1 MGGCGCG
8 CGGGHEPGCAQ
19 YQALIGT
26 DVGMLSGDACGA
38 TFAGNAPVL
47 DIKCSLAAE
56 LFGVRDEMQRLKAEL
71 GGTPYRAFL
80 VWEKQ
85 GEDGEFRDV
94 RRVELMPVQVVGL
107 ADVLLE
113 VSASG
118 VKPEGDVMLT
128 GVSPAQV
135 TADDLMGRLDGRP
148 WDDGGCRFF
157 VEVVQHQLCAGRP
170 EPSRFRFTPRGL
182 PELRTAKAP
191 VGWMLRLTDQ
201 SMARGRHGED
211 RTLGHGDQERE
222 DRWSVLR

>member
-1 MGGCGCG
+1 MCGCG
-8 CGGGHEPGCAQ
+8 CGGGHEPGCVH
-19 YQALIGT
+19 YESLIGT

-38 TFAGNAPVL
+38 GAANQPVV
-47 DIKCSLAAE
+47 DIKCSLAASM
-56 LFGVRDEMQRLKAEL
+56 FGVRDDLQRLKAQL

-85 GEDGEFRDV
+85 DESGEFVDV

-113 VSASG
+113 VSPSG
-118 VKPEGDVMLT
+118 VKPEGDVMIT

-135 TADDLMGRLDGRP
+135 TADDLLGRIEGRA
-148 WDDGGCRFF
+148 WDEAGCRFF
-157 VEVVQHQLCAGRP
+157 VDVVQHQLCEGRA
-170 EPSRFRFTPRGL
+170 EPSRWRFTPRGV

-191 VGWMLRLTDQ
+191 VGWMMRLTDQ

-211 RTLGHGDQERE
+211 RTVGAGEQPRE
-222 DRWSVLR
+222 SRWDALR